1 MNNTTT
7 RIADLPENATIQ
19 SIDGGGITGGVGG
32 IQAQQPQLQQ
42 QTYQPINMMPSNQ
55 IQNNMQENQEL
66 IKQQQMQSHFEGQ
79 NIQMQQHYEEQMQ
92 QQQFQMQQLQQQLAT
107 MQQQRLPSRDI
118 PKNTLNYM
126 QDEETKPNYIP
137 NSDIEEDF
145 VRKKEIM
152 NEKKLKEHEDK
163 KKNASFWDTVWSE
176 FQTPI
181 FIIILFFLF
190 QMPIIN
196 TMIFKKFSFLSI
208 TKEDGNF
215 NTNGLICKSVL
226 FGALYYLL
234 SKILKYIVEL

>member
-7 RIADLPENATIQ
+7 RISDLPDNSTIQ
-19 SIDGGGITGGVGG
+19 SIDGGGISVSVGG
-32 IQAQQPQLQQ
+32 NQPQQQQQ
-42 QTYQPINMMPSNQ
+42 QTYQPINVMPSTQ
-55 IQNNMQENQEL
+55 LQDNMQENQDFTNQHQFQSHYEE
-66 IKQQQMQSHFEGQ
+66 QQTQMQ
-79 NIQMQQHYEEQMQ
+79 NYYEEQMQ
-92 QQQFQMQQLQQQLAT
+92 QQQMQMQQLQQQLAT
-107 MQQQRLPSRDI
+107 VQQQRLPSRDI

-145 VRKKEIM
+145 VRKKEIL

-163 KKNASFWDTVWSE
+163 KKNVSFWDTVWSE

-190 QMPIIN
+190 QTPLIN

-234 SKILKYIVEL
+234 GKIMKYIVEL

>member
-7 RIADLPENATIQ
+7 RIADLPESGSIQ
-19 SIDGGGITGGVGG
+19 SIDGGAVAGSIGGN
-32 IQAQQPQLQQ
+32 QLQQ
-42 QTYQPINMMPSNQ
+42 QTYQPINIMPSSQ
-55 IQNNMQENQEL
+55 IQGNMQENQES
-66 IKQQQMQSHFEGQ
+66 IQQHKMQS
-79 NIQMQQHYEEQMQ
+79 HYEEQQMQMQ
-92 QQQFQMQQLQQQLAT
+92 QYYEQQMQQLQQQMAT

-118 PKNTLNYM
+118 PKNTLDYM

-137 NSDIEEDF
+137 NTDIEEDF
-145 VRKKEIM
+145 VRKKEIL
-152 NEKKLKEHEDK
+152 NEKKLKQHEDN
-163 KKNASFWDTVWSE
+163 KKNARFWDTVWSE

-190 QMPIIN
+190 QMPLIN

-234 SKILKYIVEL
+234 GKIMKYIVEL